1 MNPIPNP
8 NLNPTPNRK
17 PNRKP
22 NRRTLRKRV
31 RRTIYL
37 TSLINI
43 LLFSVIILVF
53 LTFLLR
59 PVTGFASGL
68 LSNTIANEM
77 NAGSFLQQN
86 GISELKDF
94 DPSTDKGRE
103 WTQKM
108 DRMAQLET
116 YIPKDVQEKR
126 VEALEAHPNATIAL
140 NSQFDFVTM
149 VVTLNGRTI
158 YSNQKMN
165 MDHMVP
171 FRWLFEYITE
181 RTSANLT
188 DKNGDV
194 IGKVDAFISP
204 EVVVAIFILMAATV
218 IVLVLFA
225 LMLTKFI
232 SVLISSP
239 VLNPLDQAV
248 SKMRELSQESNV
260 WDNPITIVRPMREI
274 EELADATNLIMQK
287 MKDYSEQLERQKSVL
302 EEQKTV
308 LEDQNEELEAQNE
321 ELSLSK
327 RRLQE
332 AQEKLLRTDRSI
344 RNLLDNAGQGFMT
357 FGPELL
363 IDEEYSLECRNI
375 FGRELSGVP
384 FPLLLALDDDEQ
396 RKFLESLLRKIFA
409 EKDSGR
415 RAMYLPLLTEEL
427 SLEGRSIKLE
437 YKMIPSAFGTELMMV
452 VLTDITEKR
461 ELESQVETE
470 RNMLKTVVKVIVGY
484 GDFTDCVRDF
494 KLFYEVELP
503 AALRTDESVRAKLLS
518 IYRDLH
524 TYKGNFSQ
532 FGLQHVTKR
541 LHDAETKL
549 SEWLKSAD
557 ELSAN
562 ELAARISELGIA
574 SWLDDDFALL
584 QSVIGDSFFNQQD
597 LLMIDKTRIID
608 IEKKM
613 LALLSPNEC
622 KLLLP
627 ELRRLRYKPFKEL
640 LKAYPDYVSGLAERM
655 ERYVAPVVL
664 DGDDFPAD
672 TEKYYDFSRSLVH
685 VFRNIIDHAIE
696 SPEERVASG
705 KEEYA
710 GIVCRVALRQDKI
723 TVDIADDGRGI
734 DPDVVRRRAVE
745 KGIVSGQEAAELTDD
760 EAVRLIFHDEFSTKD
775 EVSDISGRGI
785 GLAAVKAEVD
795 KLGGTI
801 DMRSEIGRGSIF
813 RFELPYEELDV
824 VPQVTYP
831 DMLQPCIATTKD
843 YFERFV
849 GVSLES
855 PDTFTLHPGGKLP
868 LYNVTSFV
876 TLKGAVE
883 GMYVLSVDEPLSL
896 AIVRGIVLDPVGEDE
911 QRQLV
916 EDSLAETSN
925 TVLGNSFNMFQQFAD
940 FILMEPPIT
949 MDTEGASVKYADA
962 EIWTCALQSEH
973 GAMRMSFVIMKRG

>member
-1 MNPIPNP
+1 MHPK
-8 NLNPTPNRK
+8 T
-17 PNRKP
+17 

-43 LLFSVIILVF
+43 LLFSIIILGF
-53 LTFLLR
+53 LSLLMK
-59 PVTGFASGL
+59 PVAGFASGL
-68 LSNTIANEM
+68 ISHTIADEM
-77 NAGSFLQQN
+77 NAGPFLQQN
-86 GISELKDF
+86 GIPELKSF
-94 DPSTDKGRE
+94 DPSTDKGQE
-103 WTQKM
+103 WTRKM
-108 DRMAQLET
+108 DHMAQLDT
-116 YIPKDVQEKR
+116 YIPKNVQEKR
-126 VEALEAHPNATIAL
+126 DEALEANPNASITF

-149 VVTLNGRTI
+149 EVTLDGRTI
-158 YSNQKMN
+158 YSNERMS
-165 MDHMVP
+165 MDGMGP
-171 FRWLFEYITE
+171 FQWLVDYFTV
-181 RTSANLT
+181 RSTANLT
-188 DKNGDV
+188 DKNGEAV
-194 IGKVDAFISP
+194 GSVVAFISP
-204 EVVVAIFILMAATV
+204 QVVLATFVMIAFIL
-218 IVLVLFA
+218 IVLVLIA

-260 WDNPITIVRPMREI
+260 WDNPIKLVRPMREI
-274 EELADATNLIMQK
+274 EELADATNLIMHK
-287 MKDYSEQLERQKSVL
+287 MKEFNDQLQQQKNAL

-321 ELSLSK
+321 ELSTSK
-327 RRLQE
+327 LRLQE
-332 AQEKLLRTDRSI
+332 AQEKLLRSDRSI

-357 FGPELL
+357 FGPGLHV
-363 IDEEYSLECRNI
+363 DEEYSRECSSI
-375 FGRELSGVP
+375 FRRELAGVS
-384 FPLLLALDDDEQ
+384 FPELMAQGDDEQ
-396 RKFLESLLRKIFA
+396 RIFLESLLRKLFA
-409 EKDSGR
+409 EKDHGK
-415 RAMYLPLLTEEL
+415 RAMYMPLLTEEL
-427 SLEGRSIKLE
+427 ALYGRSIKLE
-437 YKMIPSAFGTELMMV
+437 YKIIPSASGTESIMV

-461 ELESQVETE
+461 ELESQVEIE

-494 KLFYEVELP
+494 KLFYEIELP
-503 AALRTDESVRAKLLS
+503 AALRSDESVKAKLLS
-518 IYRDLH
+518 IYRDVH

-532 FGLQHVTKR
+532 FGLQYVTKR
-541 LHDAETKL
+541 LHEAETQL
-549 SEWLKSAD
+549 SEWLKQAD
-557 ELSAN
+557 SLSAN
-562 ELAARISELGIA
+562 DLAACIGGLDVA
-574 SWLDDDFALL
+574 TWLDDDFAVL
-584 QSVIGDSFFNQQD
+584 QSVIGDSFFNQED

-640 LKAYPDYVSGLAERM
+640 LKAYPDYVQGLAERM

-696 SPEERVASG
+696 SPEERIALG

-710 GIVCRVALRQDKI
+710 GIVCRIALQQDNI
-723 TVDIADDGRGI
+723 VVDIADDGRGI
-734 DPDVVRRRAVE
+734 DPELIRRKAVE
-745 KGIVSGQEAAELTDD
+745 KGILMEQEAAEMTDID
-760 EAVRLIFHDEFSTKD
+760 ALGLIFHDEFSTKD

-785 GLAAVKAEVD
+785 GLAAVKAEVA

-801 DMRSEIGRGSIF
+801 DIRSEAHRGTIF
-813 RFELPYEELDV
+813 RFVLPYEELDV

-831 DMLQPCIATTKD
+831 DMLQPCIATTKN

-849 GVSLES
+849 GVRLES
-855 PDTFTLHPGGKLP
+855 HDTFTLHPSEKLP
-868 LYNVTSFV
+868 LHNVTSFV

-883 GMYVLSVDEPLSL
+883 GMFVMTVDEPLSR
-896 AIVRGIVLDPVGEDE
+896 AIVRGTVLDPIGEEE

-925 TVLGNSFNMFQQFAD
+925 TVVGNSFNMFKQFAD

-962 EIWTCALQSEH
+962 EIWTCALHSEH
-973 GAMRMSFVIMKRG
+973 GAMRISFVIMKRG